1 MICWQG
7 FAEKA
12 MRIYYPQ
19 TIRQDPKRLQEYE
32 RQIRGTSLAARAR
45 LLRLLKTGQ
54 ARSLPEAARLLGY
67 STVQVT
73 RWWACYRQH
82 GLAGLLKKHPRPGRP
97 SPMTTAAWRG
107 LQQEMR
113 AGRITRLEDARRYLQ
128 HRWKIHYGSVN
139 GVWHMLRQRRVKW
152 KTGRRR
158 HRQAD
163 AAAQTAFKK
172 TLGAY

>member
-1 MICWQG
+1 
-7 FAEKA
+7 
-12 MRIYYPQ
+12 MRINYRQ

-32 RQIRGTSLAARAR
+32 RQQRGTPVASRAR

-54 ARSLPEAARLLGY
+54 ARSLPEAAALLGY

-73 RWWACYRQH
+73 RWWACYRQR
-82 GLAGLLKKHPRPGRP
+82 GLASLLQNPVRPGRP
-97 SPMTTAAWRG
+97 SQITAAAWRG

-113 AGRITRLEDARRYLQ
+113 AGRMSRLEDVRQYLQ
-128 HRWKIHYGSVN
+128 QRWNIHYASLN
-139 GVWHMLRQRRVKW
+139 GVWHMLRQRRAKC

-163 AAAQTAFKK
+163 VAAQAAFKK
-172 TLGAY
+172 TLGAS